1 MLTGDGPP
9 TPAVISWRVFRP
21 QLTGAELLLLF
32 LV

>member
-9 TPAVISWRVFRP
+9 TPAVISWRVLES
-21 QLTGAELLLLF
+21 QLTGGELLLLF